1 MMKILMNKIL
11 VVVCVLFY
19 STLSFSQGLV
29 ENELSTN
36 PSIISKYNQLKVSYK
51 AASIYDTLRLGVK
64 GILDDF
70 SAEGPYPDTSLW
82 LDNKVF
88 INRDFAKAP
97 ITLGVATFEGLDYNG
112 YPYDFTAG
120 STSSAVADFL
130 TSKPIHLNNL
140 LSDSIY
146 LSFYYQPQGNGN
158 APEYPDS
165 LVVQFKNGTL
175 GWKNVWAKRGSTL
188 TSNDSSWSLAMIPIN
203 DTAYLKD
210 GFQFRFYNRATI
222 SGNTDHWNID
232 YVYLNKTRN
241 INDTTFEDVTFV
253 YNTPSLLNTYS
264 AMPWKQYSASD
275 MKLNYNT
282 SIRNNHTVTKNGS
295 FIYKI
300 FNDLGV
306 QVNTTYSGGSFNIDP
321 FSSSGYMNYAAFTNP
336 ALNFTIPI
344 LTAASRYSIEST
356 ISSTPDNDRGNDT
369 VRFVQDLT
377 NYFSYDDGTA
387 ENSFGLSTLYAQ
399 LAEKFTLNIADSLQ
413 YIDIYFNPFLI
424 NSSIYSFNIHV
435 WTDGGGVPGTAIYIS
450 ALPDSPE
457 YGMVMPNQF
466 IRYKLDAPL
475 YLNPGTFYVGFKQN
489 TNQFLNVG
497 VDKNTNTQSKIFYN
511 VTGSWNA
518 SPFVG
523 SLMLHPVFGSASE
536 FTDISEERKSENIG
550 VVYPNPASDQLFI
563 DGFSDTQKIS
573 FTIFDLLGNVVIHNS
588 VYDNFIDIS
597 NLGSGVYFIQMND
610 EENSS
615 TLKFIKLK

>member
-158 APEYPDS
+158 APEYQDS

-563 DGFSDTQKIS
+563 DGFSDTQKFS

>member
-1 MMKILMNKIL
+1 

-29 ENELSTN
+29 ENDLSTN
-36 PSIISKYNQLKVSYK
+36 PIIISKYEQLKATYK
-51 AASIYDTLRLGVK
+51 AASIADTLSLGVK

-130 TSKPIHLNNL
+130 TSKPIYLNNP

-158 APEYPDS
+158 APEYQDS
-165 LVVQFKNGTL
+165 LVVQFKNETS
-175 GWKNVWAKRGSTL
+175 GWKNVWAQKGRTL
-188 TSNDSSWSLAMIPIN
+188 TTSDSSWSLAMIPIA

-241 INDTTFEDVTFV
+241 IHDTTFEDVTFV

-264 AMPWKQYSASD
+264 AMPWKQYSATD

-295 FIYKI
+295 FTYKI

-321 FSSSGYMNYAAFTNP
+321 FTSSGYMNYPAFTNP
-336 ALNFTIPI
+336 ALNYTIPI

-356 ISSTPDNDRGNDT
+356 ISSTPDNDRSNDT

-399 LAEKFTLNIADSLQ
+399 LAEKFILNVADSLQ
-413 YIDIYFNPFLI
+413 YIDIYFNPFL
-424 NSSIYSFNIHV
+424 
-435 WTDGGGVPGTAIYIS
+435 
-450 ALPDSPE
+450 
-457 YGMVMPNQF
+457 
-466 IRYKLDAPL
+466 
-475 YLNPGTFYVGFKQN
+475 
-489 TNQFLNVG
+489 
-497 VDKNTNTQSKIFYN
+497 TNTS
-511 VTGSWNA
+511 
-518 SPFVG
+518 
-523 SLMLHPVFGSASE
+523 
-536 FTDISEERKSENIG
+536 ISVSYTHLRAHE
-550 VVYPNPASDQLFI
+550 
-563 DGFSDTQKIS
+563 T
-573 FTIFDLLGNVVIHNS
+573 
-588 VYDNFIDIS
+588 
-597 NLGSGVYFIQMND
+597 
-610 EENSS
+610 
-615 TLKFIKLK
+615 